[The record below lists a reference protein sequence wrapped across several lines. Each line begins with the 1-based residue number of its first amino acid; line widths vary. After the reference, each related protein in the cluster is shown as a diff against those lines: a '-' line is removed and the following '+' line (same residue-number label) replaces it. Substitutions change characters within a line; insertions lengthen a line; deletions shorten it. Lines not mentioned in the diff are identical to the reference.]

1 MSHRDDDSDEIIK
14 EIAAKQRFGRKPKRI
29 ADILSRL
36 VAKKGYGRLQ
46 ATAQFQEAW
55 TEAAGPELAKLSKP
69 GRLRRGTLE
78 VTVRNSAVSQEL
90 QFNKQQVLVKL
101 QALVTDCSI
110 RDIRFRV
117 GTID

>member
-1 MSHRDDDSDEIIK
+1 MSHRDDDPEEIIK
-14 EIAAKQRFGRKPKRI
+14 EIAARQRFGRKPKRI
-29 ADILSRL
+29 ADSLSRL

-46 ATAQFQEAW
+46 ATAHFQEAW
-55 TEAAGPELAKLSKP
+55 AEAVGPELAKLSKP

-101 QALVTDCSI
+101 QALVTDCPVQ
-110 RDIRFRV
+110 DIRFRV

>member
-1 MSHRDDDSDEIIK
+1 MSHRDDDSKEIIK
-14 EIAAKQRFGRKPKRI
+14 EIAARQRFGRKPKRI

-46 ATAQFQEAW
+46 ATTEFQKAW
-55 TEAAGPELAKLSKP
+55 AESVGPELAKLSKP

-101 QALVTDCSI
+101 QASVTDCSVQ
-110 RDIRFRV
+110 DIRFRV

>member
-1 MSHRDDDSDEIIK
+1 MSRGEDESQEVIK
-14 EIAAKQRFGRKPKRI
+14 EIAAKQQFGRKPKRI

-36 VAKKGYGRLQ
+36 IAKKGYGRLQ
-46 ATAQFQEAW
+46 ATAKFQEAW
-55 TEAAGPELAKLSKP
+55 AEAVGPELAKLSYP

-90 QFNKQQVLVKL
+90 QFNKQQVLTKL
-101 QALVTDCSI
+101 QAFVTDCSI
-110 RDIRFRV
+110 EDIRFRV